1 MFKQIKKTFIN
12 DELERDEEITRALL
26 RGLRSQKLNGRWT
39 VELAAISGD
48 GTRRSLGE
56 K

>member
-1 MFKQIKKTFIN
+1 MMNLKEMKK
-12 DELERDEEITRALL
+12 LQALL
-26 RGLRSQKLNGRWT
+26 RGLRSQKLNGRWI
-39 VELAAISGD
+39 VELAAISRD